1 MTLDT
6 TRAMGWLTLL
16 LVVAAAVV
24 LWPFAPWLVLAVW
37 SAALLRGLHGRL
49 SRGFGG
55 RPKLAAAATMVLA
68 ALVVVPVLALLTLL
82 VADAIELIR
91 QLVATDRAQELL
103 RRLVSR
109 DASAPSTDLVDLVVS
124 QSARVWAIGQQVA
137 GTAVRAIVGML
148 ILVVGA
154 YSLLVDGTRWY
165 GWIEEHAPISRT
177 ALRRLADA
185 FVETGRGL
193 FVGSVG
199 ASLAQAIVGTIVYVA
214 LGVPQPFT
222 LGLLTLGV
230 SVVPAL
236 GTALVWAPVAAG
248 LALTGRPGAA
258 TILAIAGLTL
268 IGTVDNLVRPYLAR
282 RGSLQLPT
290 YLVLVA
296 MFGGIVVMGPWGLFM
311 APLLVRLAKEALAIR
326 RDEQRAT

>member
-1 MTLDT
+1 MAPDT
-6 TRAMGWLTLL
+6 TRAMSWLTLL
-16 LVVAAAVV
+16 LVAAAAVV

-37 SAALLRGLHGRL
+37 TAALLRGVHGRL
-49 SRGFGG
+49 SRRLGG

-68 ALVVVPVLALLTLL
+68 ALVVVPVLVMLTLL

-91 QLVATDRAQELL
+91 NLVATDRAHELL

-109 DASAPSTDLVDLVVS
+109 DDGSSSTDLVDLVMS

-137 GTAVRAIVGML
+137 GTAVRTIVGLL

-154 YSLLVDGTRWY
+154 YSLLVDGERWY
-165 GWIEEHAPISRT
+165 AWIEEHVPISSA
-177 ALRRLADA
+177 ALRRLASA

-193 FVGSVG
+193 LVGSVG
-199 ASLAQAIVGTIVYVA
+199 ASLAQAIVATIVYVA
-214 LGVPQPFT
+214 IGVPQPFT
-222 LGLLTLGV
+222 LGFLTLGV

-248 LALTGRPGAA
+248 LALTGRPAA
-258 TILAIAGLTL
+258 AAILAIAGLTL

-290 YLVLVA
+290 YVVLLA
-296 MFGGIVVMGPWGLFM
+296 MFGGIVAMGPWGLFM
-311 APLLVRLAKEALAIR
+311 APLIVRLAKEALAIR
-326 RDEQRAT
+326 HDELRAT